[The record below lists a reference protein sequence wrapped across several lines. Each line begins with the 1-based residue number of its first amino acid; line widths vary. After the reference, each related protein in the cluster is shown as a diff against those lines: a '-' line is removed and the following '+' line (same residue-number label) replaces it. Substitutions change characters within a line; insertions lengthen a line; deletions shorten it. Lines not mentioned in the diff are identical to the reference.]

1 MLSNILLIIILITVI
16 FFIVILFVS
25 SKESPEKKESIILEP
40 ETGLSKLQCMSQA
53 VPCNPSNGDEDCKQK
68 CFRQDLKC
76 TEITIPSTSKNTY
89 GSISGICAPADVK
102 TNCQNGILTW
112 TANDQTMEWDCICP
126 YPTIAGANDCN
137 LNANVCDG
145 KSSSFDWNI
154 DSKTSPYYSQCKS
167 CPPGYIQ
174 FDKHHS
180 AGPICIP
187 EKLKLWYYKSYGSVF
202 TSEDGKYKV
211 LVDIGTINKSI
222 TGLNPI
228 ENKNKN
234 QKFIKFT
241 NELGSSFYIPENSL
255 IIFLE
260 NYQLSNFVKN

>member
-16 FFIVILFVS
+16 FFIVILFIS
-25 SKESPEKKESIILEP
+25 SNESPEKKESIILEP
-40 ETGLSKLQCMSQA
+40 ETGLSKLQCMTQA
-53 VPCNPSNGDEDCKQK
+53 VSCNPLNGDEDCKQK

-76 TEITIPSTSKNTY
+76 TEITIPSTSKNIY

-102 TNCQNGILTW
+102 TKCQNGILTW

-126 YPTIAGANDCN
+126 YPTIAGADNCN
-137 LNANVCDG
+137 INANICDG

-154 DSKTSPYYSQCKS
+154 NSKTSPYYSQCKS
-167 CPPGYIQ
+167 CPNGYIQ

-187 EKLKLWYYKSYGSVF
+187 EKLKLWYYKSYGSIF

-211 LVDIGTINKSI
+211 LVDFSTISQTI
-222 TGLNPI
+222 SALNASEI
-228 ENKNKN
+228 SKKN
-234 QKFIKFT
+234 KFIKFT
-241 NELGSSFYIPENSL
+241 NELGSSFYIDESIL
-255 IIFLE
+255 FSFLE
-260 NYQLSNFVKN
+260 NYELSKFVKN